1 MDILILG
8 AGDIG
13 MQLSK
18 RLSQEKHDITMVDL
32 DPQKVKRAGEQL
44 DALVI
49 EGHGCSYRVLERAN
63 IRGMDILAAMTNDDE
78 VNILACQLAKK
89 LGVPSTVARVR
100 NPEFTMPDFALSHE
114 ELGVDVMIHPEKET
128 ADAVV
133 RLIRQ
138 SSATDVIEFAEG
150 KIQLLGVRLEKD
162 SPLLNVPLIELG
174 RLYGDP
180 PLRIVAINRNQRTL
194 IPNGNDELSPGDQV
208 FVICDPDYIPTFI
221 TMTGKKDTRIENI
234 MILGGGLIGQFIA
247 TSLGKDMN
255 VKIIESNV
263 GKSEEIAEVLPHTL
277 IIHGDGTDYDLLAA
291 EGIVDMDAFIAVTGD
306 DETNIIATLL
316 VRHMRIPRTIALVNK
331 MDYLPITGTIGMDAV
346 VSKQLLTVNAVQRY
360 IQHQQVA
367 SIASIPGIDAQLI
380 EFIAKAEYRITRKP
394 LKDIHFPKDAIVG
407 AVMHGDDLII
417 PRGDTRIQADDKVVV
432 FTLPSALGDVERQFK

>member
-1 MDILILG
+1 MNILILG

-18 RLSQEKHDITMVDL
+18 RLSQEKHDITIVDT
-32 DPQKVKRAGEQL
+32 DPQKVKRASEQL

-49 EGHGCSYRVLERAN
+49 EGHGCSCRVLQQAN
-63 IRGMDILAAMTNDDE
+63 VKGIDILAAMTNNDE

-89 LGVPSTVARVR
+89 LGVRSTIARVR
-100 NPEFTMPDFALSHE
+100 NPEFTMPDFILSHE

-133 RLIRQ
+133 RLIKQ

-150 KIQLLGVRLEKD
+150 KIQLLGVRLEEN
-162 SPLLNVPLIELG
+162 SPLLRVPLIDLG
-174 RLYGDP
+174 KRHGDP
-180 PLRIVAINRNQRTL
+180 PMRIVAINRNQRTL
-194 IPNGNDELSPGDQV
+194 IPKGNDELIPGDQV
-208 FVICDPDYIPTFI
+208 FAICDPGYIADFI
-221 TMTGKKDTRIENI
+221 SLTGKKDTHIENV
-234 MILGGGLIGQFIA
+234 MILGGGLVGQFIA
-247 TSLGKDMN
+247 ASLGKDIN

-263 GKSEEIAEVLPHTL
+263 GRSEEIAGVLPHTL
-277 IIHGDGTDYDLLAA
+277 IIHGDGTDYDLLAT

-367 SIASIPGIDAQLI
+367 SIASLPGIDAQLI
-380 EFIAKAEYRITRKP
+380 EFIAKADYKITRKP
-394 LKDIHFPKDAIVG
+394 LKDIHFPKHAIVG
-407 AVMHGDDLII
+407 AVMHGNDLVI
-417 PRGDTRIQADDKVVV
+417 PKGDTRIQAEDKVVV
-432 FTLPSALGDVERQFK
+432 FTLPQALSDVEKLFK